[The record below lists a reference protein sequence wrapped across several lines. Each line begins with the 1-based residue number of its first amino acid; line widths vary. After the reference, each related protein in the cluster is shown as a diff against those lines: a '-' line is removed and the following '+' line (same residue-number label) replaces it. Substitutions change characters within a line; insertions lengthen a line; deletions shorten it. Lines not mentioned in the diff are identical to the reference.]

1 MVLYGIIAV
10 RVKDGDHTVNA
21 AILQKFSYAKI
32 IGMYGL
38 ERKQPVRVYIIAFQ
52 YLQGL
57 FVQGDSDCLCLTLF
71 VFCGMYSRKPSL
83 MFSLVS
89 R

>member
-1 MVLYGIIAV
+1 MSRQGSDQIRIGDLFVQVAYKGLACRMAAGDFIQWFLYGIIAV

-38 ERKQPVRVYIIAFQ
+38 F
-52 YLQGL
+52 YL
-57 FVQGDSDCLCLTLF
+57 
-71 VFCGMYSRKPSL
+71 GMQWQREQKYHG
-83 MFSLVS
+83 
-89 R
+89 